1 LYVKFFITAFPWIV
15 LSRSTVSFF
24 CSYRKRTGVISG
36 FDGMGDR
43 FDLVS
48 PPTANKVIAKTFL
61 QDSSNIINNMKN
73 HTSNRNHKSMSSLS
87 SSSLVQE
94 VRRSNFHDHNML
106 IYPDLATYRKIYSE
120 SAKQALDGNEIVLL
134 VTTYDSFDRIKDSLT
149 QADISVNNEIKNG
162 NLVIIDA
169 VRAYQ
174 IEVHGALKFAT
185 TLAKRAESDGKSGVF
200 GLTEMGSFFIAERI
214 ASLLEYERSL
224 PKKWELNNFKS
235 ACTYHKDD
243 IATLSK
249 QQQETILS
257 VHNRVFA

>member
-1 LYVKFFITAFPWIV
+1 
-15 LSRSTVSFF
+15 
-24 CSYRKRTGVISG
+24 
-36 FDGMGDR
+36 MGDR

-61 QDSSNIINNMKN
+61 QDSYNIINNMKN